1 MILSLWRIN
10 NGLHK
15 ILNEYSQ
22 ENERLLRE
30 RSLLYNEINELKT
43 EKEKIYNELN
53 ETKSKVYILKEKLQE
68 STSKIKENI
77 GKLVPYTNT
86 EEWVSIKKN
95 LDDLNKEKT
104 DFNND

>member
-1 MILSLWRIN
+1 MVLSLWRIN

-43 EKEKIYNELN
+43 EKK
-53 ETKSKVYILKEKLQE
+53 KYIM
-68 STSKIKENI
+68 N
-77 GKLVPYTNT
+77 
-86 EEWVSIKKN
+86 
-95 LDDLNKEKT
+95 
-104 DFNND
+104 